1 MERDNYKPEVLGQI
15 LEIISNLSLP
25 QMEQLLH
32 SLEQWEQP
40 ESTDEHES
48 KFFEKRAHFRKDASA
63 FGIFETENE
72 QFRDF
77 TKNVSVAGVL
87 IDSETTL
94 SYHENIFMTL
104 FHKNLN
110 FPVRTNGE
118 VVRVDPDGAGIQF
131 DQVIPVMSS
140 L

>member
-1 MERDNYKPEVLGQI
+1 MERDNYKPVVLGRI

-48 KFFEKRAHFRKDASA
+48 KFFEKREHFRKDASA

-77 TKNVSVAGVL
+77 TKNVSVAGAL
-87 IDSETTL
+87 IDPETTL
-94 SYHENIFMTL
+94 SSHENIFMTL
-104 FHKNLN
+104 FHKNLDV
-110 FPVRTNGE
+110 PVRTNGK
-118 VVRVDPDGAGIQF
+118 VVRVDSNGVGIQF
-131 DQVIPVMSS
+131 DQVVPALSS